1 LRLESP
7 AAKRA
12 MECGGV
18 RAPRIRDKEAS
29 WVAFELF
36 RRGYPD
42 VDLLFWAR
50 EAYRFAREGP
60 ETA

>member
-1 LRLESP
+1 
-7 AAKRA
+7 